1 MLIWAEYNIINV
13 LFVSLRLGD
22 SRRWRDFAKQKIEEL
37 KVAIDKKTVEHVA
50 RLSRMELSPEELEK
64 FSGQL
69 ENIMQFID
77 KLKEKDVENVL
88 PTSHILPQNNVL
100 REDVLKKSLDIEK
113 VLDNA
118 PKKDGRFFVVPKII
132 E

>member
-1 MLIWAEYNIINV
+1 M
-13 LFVSLRLGD
+13 
-22 SRRWRDFAKQKIEEL
+22 
-37 KVAIDKKTVEHVA
+37 AIDKKTVEHVA